1 MTEVT
6 SNTLFDALREWR
18 DVGWIRSI
26 DLAFV
31 EFLQQAG
38 ETRSEVLLAALCAS
52 HEAGRGH
59 TSIDIK
65 ALQSEPE
72 SVLNL
77 PPENRYSPNCDTPGA
92 LFRQFGADVEAAL
105 TQSHCVDVDGK
116 GNQPLVLSGNK
127 LYLRRYW
134 QYEAFIENDLGA
146 RMSDRPVTNDDLLKS
161 TLAKLFDKP
170 DDDKTEEINW
180 QRVACANTVRNR
192 FSVITGG
199 PGTGKTYTVVR
210 LLTALQHQT
219 LFLGLPPLRVSLA
232 APTGKAAARL
242 TESIESELNRLRGDA
257 KLTTLK
263 DALDSIKPEGKTLH
277 RLLGV
282 KPNSRAFKHHA
293 DNPLRTDVVI
303 VDEAS
308 MIDIEMMTALLKAT
322 PKNARLVLIGDK
334 DQLASVEAGAVLGNL
349 CEGAD
354 EGHYHKDTAQW
365 LQHVAG
371 TPVLPAELIDDNGKQ
386 RLQHVVKFR
395 KSYRF
400 HGPIADLANA
410 INQQDSAA
418 TKQELEKAKTAD
430 EDYPVS
436 LYEVS
441 SLDDPAFEAL
451 IKRNLTSGSLTLHV
465 RNNAD
470 TNSNVTKTTNAEDIN
485 KLAQEALQNLS
496 NFQILTALRE
506 GPWGVKAVNQ
516 KVGDI
521 LGVNANTWYEGR
533 PVMVTKNDYG
543 LKLNNGDIGLTFKDP
558 EHGHLRVAFP
568 DQNQSEN
575 NGVRW
580 VLPSRLTHIETVYAM
595 TVHKSQGSEFKH
607 TAMVLPDH
615 DSPVL
620 SKELLY
626 TGITRAKKRLSLVG
640 KALVSLGD
648 KNV

>member
-1 MTEVT
+1 MSDVT
-6 SNTLFDALREWR
+6 SNTLFDALSQWR
-18 DVGWIRSI
+18 DAGWVRSI

-38 ETRSEVLLAALCAS
+38 ESQNAVLLAALCAS
-52 HEAGRGH
+52 HQAGRGH
-59 TSIDIK
+59 THIDMQ

-72 SVLNL
+72 MVLNL
-77 PPENRYSPNCDTPGA
+77 PPENRYSPDCATPGQ
-92 LFRQFGADVEAAL
+92 LFREFGERMLEAL
-105 TQSHCVDVDGK
+105 SHSTCVDTDGA
-116 GNQPLVLSGNK
+116 GNHPLVLNGGK

-134 QYEAFIENDLGA
+134 QYETFIERDLQA
-146 RMSDRPVTNDDLLKS
+146 RMKDRPVTNDDLLKT
-161 TLAKLFDKP
+161 TLAKLFDK
-170 DDDKTEEINW
+170 TEDGEINW

-192 FSVITGG
+192 FSVVTGG

-219 LFLGLPPLRVSLA
+219 LTLGLPPLRVSLA

-242 TESIESELNRLRGDA
+242 TESIDSELEQLKNNPQLA
-257 KLTTLK
+257 TLLP
-263 DALDSIKPEGKTLH
+263 ALDSIEAEGKTLH

-293 DNPLRTDVVI
+293 ENPLRTDVVV

-322 PKNARLVLIGDK
+322 PKHARLVLIGDK

-349 CEGAD
+349 CAGAD
-354 EGHYHKDTAQW
+354 EGHYHSDTAQW
-365 LQHVAG
+365 LQQVAD
-371 TPVLPAELIDDNGKQ
+371 TPALPAELIDDNGEQ

-400 HGPIADLANA
+400 KGPIADLANA
-410 INQQDSAA
+410 INRQDNAA
-418 TKQELEKAKTAD
+418 TQREIEKAKNAEGDHT
-430 EDYPVS
+430 VS
-436 LYEVS
+436 VYEVD
-441 SLDDPAFEAL
+441 SLDAPAFEAL
-451 IKRNLTSGSLTLHV
+451 IRGSLTLHV

-470 TNSNVTKTTNAEDIN
+470 TTADANNIN
-485 KLAQEALQNLS
+485 EIAHKALQNLS

-506 GPWGVKAVNQ
+506 GPWGMKAVNQ

-543 LKLNNGDIGLTFKDP
+543 LKLNNGDIGIAIKDP
-558 EHGHLRVAFP
+558 EHDYLRVAFP
-568 DQNQSEN
+568 DQEH
-575 NGVRW
+575 GVRW

-607 TAMVLPDH
+607 TVMVLPDH

-626 TGITRAKKRLSLVG
+626 TGITRAKERLSLVG
-640 KALVSLGD
+640 QRFEKL
-648 KNV
+648 

>member
-1 MTEVT
+1 MSDVT
-6 SNTLFDALREWR
+6 SNTLFDALSQWR
-18 DVGWIRSI
+18 DAGWVRSI

-38 ETRSEVLLAALCAS
+38 ESQNAVLLAALCVS
-52 HEAGRGH
+52 HQAGRGH
-59 TSIDIK
+59 THIDMQ

-72 SVLNL
+72 MVLNL
-77 PPENRYSPNCDTPGA
+77 PPENRYAPDCAMPGQ
-92 LFRQFGADVEAAL
+92 LFREFGEHMLEAL
-105 TQSHCVDVDGK
+105 SHSTCVDTDGA
-116 GNQPLVLSGNK
+116 GNHPLVLNDGK

-134 QYEAFIENDLGA
+134 QYETFIERDLQA
-146 RMSDRPVTNDDLLKS
+146 RMNDRPVTNDDLLKT
-161 TLAKLFDKP
+161 TLAKLFAQPDSDKAENG
-170 DDDKTEEINW
+170 DINW

-192 FSVITGG
+192 FSVVTGG

-219 LFLGLPPLRVSLA
+219 LTLGLPPLRVSLA

-242 TESIESELNRLRGDA
+242 TESIDSELEQLKNNPQLA
-257 KLTTLK
+257 TLLP
-263 DALDSIKPEGKTLH
+263 ALDSIEAEGKTLH

-293 DNPLRTDVVI
+293 ENPLRTDVVV

-322 PKNARLVLIGDK
+322 PKHARLVLIGDK

-349 CEGAD
+349 CAGAD
-354 EGHYHKDTAQW
+354 QGHYHSDTAQW
-365 LQHVAG
+365 LQNVAD
-371 TPVLPAELIDDNGKQ
+371 TPALPAELIDDNGEE

-400 HGPIADLANA
+400 KGPIADLANA
-410 INQQDSAA
+410 INRQDNAA
-418 TKQELEKAKTAD
+418 TQREIEKAKNAEGD
-430 EDYPVS
+430 HPVS
-436 LYEVS
+436 VYEVD
-441 SLDDPAFEAL
+441 SLDDPAFVSL
-451 IKRNLTSGSLTLHV
+451 VKRSLTFHV
-465 RNNAD
+465 RNND
-470 TNSNVTKTTNAEDIN
+470 NNIN
-485 KLAQEALQNLS
+485 EIAHKALQNLS

-506 GPWGVKAVNQ
+506 GPWGMKTVNQ

-543 LKLNNGDIGLTFKDP
+543 LKLNNGDIGIAIKDP
-558 EHGHLRVAFP
+558 EHDYLRVAFP
-568 DQNQSEN
+568 DQEH
-575 NGVRW
+575 GVRW

-607 TAMVLPDH
+607 TVMVLPDH

-626 TGITRAKKRLSLVG
+626 TGITRAKERLSLV
-640 KALVSLGD
+640 SLPFNNFF
-648 KNV
+648 KKCRKL

>member
-18 DVGWIRSI
+18 DAGWIRSI

-38 ETRSEVLLAALCAS
+38 EMRSEVLLAALCAS

-65 ALQSEPE
+65 ALQNEPE

-92 LFRQFGADVEAAL
+92 LFRQFGADIEAAL
-105 TQSHCVDVDGK
+105 TQSQCVDADGK
-116 GNQPLVLSGNK
+116 GNQPLVLSGGK

-134 QYEAFIENDLGA
+134 QYEAFIESDLQA

-161 TLAKLFDKP
+161 TLAKLFARADDEKP
-170 DDDKTEEINW
+170 DDINW

-242 TESIESELNRLRGDA
+242 TESIESELNRLRGDT
-257 KLTTLK
+257 KLASLK

-354 EGHYHKDTAQW
+354 QGHYRTETAQW
-365 LQHVAG
+365 LQQVAE
-371 TPVLPAELIDDNGKQ
+371 TPAFPDDLIDDNGEQ

-400 HGPIADLANA
+400 TGPIADLANA
-410 INQQDSAA
+410 INQQDNVA
-418 TKQELEKAKTAD
+418 TKQELEKAKNAD

-441 SLDDPAFEAL
+441 SLDAPAFEAVV
-451 IKRNLTSGSLTLHV
+451 KRNLTSGSLTFHV
-465 RNNAD
+465 RNN
-470 TNSNVTKTTNAEDIN
+470 TETTNDANNINDI
-485 KLAQEALQNLS
+485 AQEALQNLS

-575 NGVRW
+575 KGVRW

-607 TAMVLPDH
+607 TVMVLPDH
-615 DSPVL
+615 ESPVL

-626 TGITRAKKRLSLVG
+626 TGITRAKERLSLVW
-640 KALVSLGD
+640 SF
-648 KNV
+648 

>member
-18 DVGWIRSI
+18 DAGWIRSI

-38 ETRSEVLLAALCAS
+38 EARSEVLLAALCAS

-65 ALQSEPE
+65 ALQNEPE

-77 PPENRYSPNCDTPGA
+77 PPENRYSPNCDTPSE
-92 LFRQFGADVEAAL
+92 LFRQFGTDVEAVL
-105 TQSHCVDVDGK
+105 IQSHCVDVDGK
-116 GNQPLVLSGNK
+116 GNQPLVLSGGK

-134 QYEAFIENDLGA
+134 QYEAFIENDLQA

-161 TLAKLFDKP
+161 TLAKLFAQAGGE
-170 DDDKTEEINW
+170 KTNDINW

-257 KLTTLK
+257 KLATLK

-282 KPNSRAFKHHA
+282 KPNSRAFKHRA

-308 MIDIEMMTALLKAT
+308 MIDIEMMAALLKAT

-354 EGHYHKDTAQW
+354 EGHYNTDTAQW
-365 LQHVAG
+365 LQQVAD
-371 TPVLPAELIDDNGKQ
+371 TPTFPGDLIDERGKQ

-400 HGPIADLANA
+400 KGPIADLANA
-410 INQQDSAA
+410 INQQDNAA
-418 TKQELEKAKTAD
+418 TKQELEKAKHAD

-436 LYEVS
+436 LHEVS

-451 IKRNLTSGSLTLHV
+451 IRGSLTLHV
-465 RNNAD
+465 RHNTDTTADANNI
-470 TNSNVTKTTNAEDIN
+470 NDI
-485 KLAQEALQNLS
+485 AVEALQNLS

-568 DQNQSEN
+568 DQTNKSEN
-575 NGVRW
+575 KGVRW

-607 TAMVLPDH
+607 TVMVLPDH

-626 TGITRAKKRLSLVG
+626 TGITRAKERLSLVG
-640 KALVSLGD
+640 GD
-648 KNV
+648 LLY

>member
-18 DVGWIRSI
+18 DAGWIRSI

-38 ETRSEVLLAALCAS
+38 ETRSDVLLAAVCAS

-59 TSIDIK
+59 TSIDID
-65 ALQSEPE
+65 ALQNEPE

-77 PPENRYSPNCDTPGA
+77 PPENRYSPNCLAPSE
-92 LFRQFGADVEAAL
+92 LFRQFGTDVEAAL
-105 TQSHCVDVDGK
+105 TQSHCVDVDGQ
-116 GNQPLVLSGNK
+116 GNQPLVLNDGK

-134 QYEAFIENDLGA
+134 QYEAFIESDLQA
-146 RMSDRPVTNDDLLKS
+146 RMGDRPVINDDLLKS
-161 TLAKLFDKP
+161 TLAKLFAQAENEKT
-170 DDDKTEEINW
+170 DDINW

-242 TESIESELNRLRGDA
+242 TESIEGELNRLRGDA
-257 KLTTLK
+257 KLSTLK

-354 EGHYHKDTAQW
+354 EGHYHTETAQW
-365 LQHVAG
+365 LQQVAD
-371 TPVLPAELIDDNGKQ
+371 TPGFPRELIDESGEQ

-400 HGPIADLANA
+400 KGPIADLANA
-410 INQQDSAA
+410 INRQDNTA
-418 TKQELEKAKTAD
+418 TKQELEKAKTAG

-436 LYEVS
+436 LHEIS

-451 IKRNLTSGSLTLHV
+451 IRGSLTLHV

-470 TNSNVTKTTNAEDIN
+470 TTTDSNNINDI
-485 KLAQEALQNLS
+485 AQEALQNLN

-607 TAMVLPDH
+607 TVMVLPDH

-626 TGITRAKKRLSLVG
+626 TGITRAKERLSLVG
-640 KALVSLGD
+640 KVLVSLGD

>member
-18 DVGWIRSI
+18 DAGWIRSI

-38 ETRSEVLLAALCAS
+38 EMRSEVLLAALCAS

-59 TSIDIK
+59 TSIGIK
-65 ALQSEPE
+65 ALQNEPE

-77 PPENRYSPNCDTPGA
+77 PPENRYSPNCDTPSE
-92 LFRQFGADVEAAL
+92 LFRQFGTDLEAAL
-105 TQSHCVDVDGK
+105 TQSHCVDADGK
-116 GNQPLVLSGNK
+116 GNQPLVLSGGK

-134 QYEAFIENDLGA
+134 QYEAFIESDLQA

-161 TLAKLFDKP
+161 TLTKLFARA
-170 DDDKTEEINW
+170 DDEKTDDINW

-257 KLTTLK
+257 KLATLK

-349 CEGAD
+349 CAGAD
-354 EGHYHKDTAQW
+354 EGHYHSDTALW
-365 LQHVAG
+365 LQQVAD
-371 TPVLPAELIDDNGKQ
+371 TPPFPGDLIDESGEQ

-410 INQQDSAA
+410 INQQDNAA
-418 TKQELEKAKTAD
+418 TKRELEKAKTAD

-436 LYEVS
+436 LYEIS

-451 IKRNLTSGSLTLHV
+451 IRGSLTLHV

-470 TNSNVTKTTNAEDIN
+470 TTTDANNIN

-607 TAMVLPDH
+607 TVMVLPDH

-626 TGITRAKKRLSLVG
+626 TGITRAKERLSLVG
-640 KALVSLGD
+640 RFALGLNNKAC
-648 KNV
+648 

>member
-6 SNTLFDALREWR
+6 SNTLFDALRDWR
-18 DVGWIRSI
+18 GAGWIRSI

-59 TSIDIK
+59 TSIDIN
-65 ALQSEPE
+65 ALQNEPE
-72 SVLNL
+72 TVLNL
-77 PPENRYSPNCDTPGA
+77 PPENRYSPNCLAPSE
-92 LFRQFGADVEAAL
+92 LFRQFGTGLEAAL
-105 TQSHCVDVDGK
+105 TQSQCVDSDGK
-116 GNQPLVLSGNK
+116 GNQPLVLSGSK

-134 QYEAFIENDLGA
+134 QYEAFIESDLQA

-161 TLAKLFDKP
+161 TLAKLFARA
-170 DDDKTEEINW
+170 DDEKTDDINW

-257 KLTTLK
+257 KLATLK

-354 EGHYHKDTAQW
+354 QGHYHTETAQW
-365 LQHVAG
+365 LQQVAD
-371 TPVLPAELIDDNGKQ
+371 TPEFPGDLIDESGEQ

-400 HGPIADLANA
+400 KGPIADLANA
-410 INQQDSAA
+410 INRQDNAA
-418 TKQELEKAKTAD
+418 TKQELEKAKSAD
-430 EDYPVS
+430 ENYPVS
-436 LYEVS
+436 LHEIG
-441 SLDDPAFEAL
+441 SLDDPAFETL
-451 IKRNLTSGSLTLHV
+451 VKRNLTTGSLTFHV
-465 RNNAD
+465 RTNTETTTDANNI
-470 TNSNVTKTTNAEDIN
+470 NDI
-485 KLAQEALQNLS
+485 AVEALQNLS

-521 LGVNANTWYEGR
+521 LGVNANSWYEGR

-568 DQNQSEN
+568 DQVNKSEN
-575 NGVRW
+575 KGVRW

-607 TAMVLPDH
+607 TVMVLPDH

-626 TGITRAKKRLSLVG
+626 TGITRAKERLSLVG
-640 KALVSLGD
+640 KKLLSLGD

>member
-1 MTEVT
+1 M
-6 SNTLFDALREWR
+6 SNLTTQSVFDALSQWR
-18 DVGWIRSI
+18 DAGWIRSI

-31 EFLQQAG
+31 DFLQQAG
-38 ETRSEVLLAALCAS
+38 ERSDAVLLAACCVS
-52 HEAGRGH
+52 HQAGRGH
-59 TSIDIK
+59 TQVDLT
-65 ALQSEPE
+65 ALMDAPE
-72 SVLNL
+72 TLLNL
-77 PPENRYSPNCDTPGA
+77 PPENRHAADCA
-92 LFRQFGADVEAAL
+92 LPSELFKLYGLDLTDAL
-105 TQSHCVDVDGK
+105 ATSQSVDVNGH
-116 GNQPLVLSGNK
+116 GTEPLVLNENT

-134 QYEAFIENDLGA
+134 QYETFIEQSVQA
-146 RMSDRPVTNDDLLKS
+146 RMQDRPVINDELLKS
-161 TLAKLFDKP
+161 TLAKLFEP
-170 DDDKTEEINW
+170 TENGDINW

-210 LLTALQHQT
+210 LLTALQHQALT
-219 LFLGLPPLRVSLA
+219 LGLPPLRVSLA

-242 TESIESELNRLRGDA
+242 TESIENELEQLVKNDNLSS
-257 KLTTLK
+257 LK
-263 DALDSIKPEGKTLH
+263 DALFSIQPEGKTLH

-282 KPNSRAFKHHA
+282 KPNSRAFKHNA
-293 DNPLRTDVVI
+293 ENPLRTDVVI

-308 MIDIEMMTALLKAT
+308 MIDIEMMTALLKAA
-322 PKNARLVLIGDK
+322 PKHARLVLIGDK

-349 CEGAD
+349 CAGAD
-354 EGHYHKDTAQW
+354 EGHYHSDTAKW
-365 LQHVAG
+365 LQDIAD
-371 TPVLPAELIDDNGKQ
+371 TPTFPSELVDDNGAQ

-400 HGPIADLANA
+400 KGPIADLANA
-410 INQQDSAA
+410 INRQDDAA
-418 TKQELEKAKTAD
+418 TQQEIEKAKAAD

-436 LYEVS
+436 RYEVS

-451 IKRNLTSGSLTLHV
+451 IRGSLTLHV

-470 TNSNVTKTTNAEDIN
+470 TTADANNIN
-485 KLAQEALQNLS
+485 EIAYEALQNLS

-506 GPWGVKAVNQ
+506 GPWGMKAVNQ

-543 LKLNNGDIGLTFKDP
+543 LKLNNGDIGIALKDP

-568 DQNQSEN
+568 DQEH
-575 NGVRW
+575 GVRW
-580 VLPSRLTHIETVYAM
+580 ILPSRLTHIETVYAM

-607 TAMVLPDH
+607 TVMVLPDH
-615 DSPVL
+615 DSPVM

-626 TGITRAKKRLSLVG
+626 TGITRAKERLSLVG
-640 KALVSLGD
+640 RSFANL
-648 KNV
+648 

>member
-18 DVGWIRSI
+18 DAGWIRSI

-59 TSIDIK
+59 TCIDIK
-65 ALQSEPE
+65 ALQNEPE

-77 PPENRYSPNCDTPGA
+77 PPENRYSPNCVNPSE
-92 LFRQFGADVEAAL
+92 LFRQFGTDVEAAL
-105 TQSHCVDVDGK
+105 IQSHCVDVDGK
-116 GNQPLVLSGNK
+116 GNQPLVLSDGK

-134 QYEAFIENDLGA
+134 QYEAFIENDLQA

-170 DDDKTEEINW
+170 DGDKAEEINW

-257 KLTTLK
+257 KLATLK
-263 DALDSIKPEGKTLH
+263 DALDAIKPEGKTLH

-354 EGHYHKDTAQW
+354 QGHYHTETAQW
-365 LQHVAG
+365 LQHVAD
-371 TPVLPAELIDDNGKQ
+371 TPVLPAELIDNNGEQ

-410 INQQDSAA
+410 INRQDNAA
-418 TKQELEKAKTAD
+418 TKQELEKAKVAD

-451 IKRNLTSGSLTLHV
+451 VKRNLTTSGSLTLHV

-470 TNSNVTKTTNAEDIN
+470 TNSNVTKTANAEDIN

-516 KVGDI
+516 KVGEI

-568 DQNQSEN
+568 DQTNKSEN
-575 NGVRW
+575 KGVRW

-607 TAMVLPDH
+607 TVMVLPDH

-626 TGITRAKKRLSLVG
+626 TGITRAKERLSLVG
-640 KALVSLGD
+640 SGLKVI
-648 KNV
+648 

>member
-6 SNTLFDALREWR
+6 SNTLFEALRDWR
-18 DVGWIRSI
+18 DAGWIRSI

-59 TSIDIK
+59 TSIDIN
-65 ALQSEPE
+65 ALQNEPE
-72 SVLNL
+72 TVLNL
-77 PPENRYSPNCDTPGA
+77 PPENRYSPNCFNPSE
-92 LFRQFGADVEAAL
+92 LLRQFGADVEAAL
-105 TQSHCVDVDGK
+105 SQSHCVDADGK
-116 GNQPLVLSGNK
+116 GNQPLVFSGSK

-134 QYEAFIENDLGA
+134 QYEAFIESDLQA

-161 TLAKLFDKP
+161 TLAKLFAQAGDEKT
-170 DDDKTEEINW
+170 DDINW

-257 KLTTLK
+257 KLATLK

-354 EGHYHKDTAQW
+354 QGRYHTETARW
-365 LQHVAG
+365 LQQVAD
-371 TPVLPAELIDDNGKQ
+371 TPEFPGDLLDDNGEQ

-400 HGPIADLANA
+400 KGPIADLANA
-410 INQQDSAA
+410 INRQDNAA
-418 TKQELEKAKTAD
+418 TKKELEKSKNAD

-451 IKRNLTSGSLTLHV
+451 IRGSLTLHV
-465 RNNAD
+465 RNDAD
-470 TNSNVTKTTNAEDIN
+470 KTTDANNINDI
-485 KLAQEALQNLS
+485 AQEALQNLS

-568 DQNQSEN
+568 DQVNKSEN
-575 NGVRW
+575 KGVRW

-607 TAMVLPDH
+607 TVMVLPDH

-626 TGITRAKKRLSLVG
+626 TGITRAKERLSLVG
-640 KALVSLGD
+640 RFALGLNNKAC
-648 KNV
+648 

>member
-18 DVGWIRSI
+18 DAGWIRSI

-38 ETRSEVLLAALCAS
+38 ETHSEVLLAAVCAS

-59 TSIDIK
+59 TSIDIN
-65 ALQSEPE
+65 ALQNEPE
-72 SVLNL
+72 SALNL
-77 PPENRYSPNCDTPGA
+77 PPENRYSPNCDTPSA
-92 LFRQFGADVEAAL
+92 LFRQFGTNVEAVL
-105 TQSHCVDVDGK
+105 TQSHCVDADGK
-116 GNQPLVLSGNK
+116 GNQPLVLSGSK

-134 QYEAFIENDLGA
+134 QYEAFIENDLQA
-146 RMSDRPVTNDDLLKS
+146 RMSDRPITNDDLLKS

-257 KLTTLK
+257 KLATLK
-263 DALDSIKPEGKTLH
+263 DALDAIKPEGKTLH

-349 CEGAD
+349 CEGTD
-354 EGHYHKDTAQW
+354 QGHYRTETAQW
-365 LQHVAG
+365 LQQVAD
-371 TPVLPAELIDDNGKQ
+371 TPAFPDDLIDDNGEQ

-400 HGPIADLANA
+400 KGPIADLANA
-410 INQQDSAA
+410 INQQDNVA
-418 TKQELEKAKTAD
+418 TKQELEKAKNAD

-441 SLDDPAFEAL
+441 SLDAPAFEAL
-451 IKRNLTSGSLTLHV
+451 VKRNLTSGSLTLHV

-470 TNSNVTKTTNAEDIN
+470 TTTDANNINDI
-485 KLAQEALQNLS
+485 AQEALQNLS

-568 DQNQSEN
+568 DQTNKSEN
-575 NGVRW
+575 KGVRW

-607 TAMVLPDH
+607 TVMVLPDH

-626 TGITRAKKRLSLVG
+626 TGITRAKERLSLVG
-640 KALVSLGD
+640 RFALGLNNKAC
-648 KNV
+648 

>member
-1 MTEVT
+1 MTKVAAK
-6 SNTLFDALREWR
+6 TLFDALFDWR
-18 DVGWIRSI
+18 DAGWIRSI
-26 DLAFV
+26 DLAFT
-31 EFLQQAG
+31 EFLQHAG
-38 ETRSEVLLAALCAS
+38 EVSDGVLLAAVCAS
-52 HEAGRGH
+52 HQAGRGH
-59 TSIDIK
+59 THIDIA
-65 ALQSEPE
+65 ALQASPE
-72 SVLNL
+72 TALNL
-77 PPENRYSPNCDTPGA
+77 PAENRDAPQCLTPGQ
-92 LFRQFGADVEAAL
+92 LFKQFGEDLEAAL
-105 TQSHCVDVDGK
+105 AQSHCVDTLCN
-116 GNQPLVLSGNK
+116 GNQPLVLSDGK

-134 QYEAFIENDLGA
+134 QYETFIEQDLLA
-146 RMSDRPVTNDDLLKS
+146 RMNDQPVTNDELLKT
-161 TLAKLFDKP
+161 TLAKLF
-170 DDDKTEEINW
+170 TETADINW

-192 FSVITGG
+192 FSVVTGG

-219 LFLGLPPLRVSLA
+219 LTLGLPPLRVSLA

-242 TESIESELNRLRGDA
+242 TESIESELNTLRGDA
-257 KLTTLK
+257 KLAPLK

-282 KPNSRAFKHHA
+282 KPNSRAFKHNT

-322 PKNARLVLIGDK
+322 PQLARLVLIGDK

-349 CEGAD
+349 CSGAD
-354 EGHYHKDTAQW
+354 QGHYHTETARW
-365 LQHVAG
+365 LQQVAD
-371 TPVLPAELIDDNGKQ
+371 TPEFPQELINDQGPK

-400 HGPIADLANA
+400 FGPIADLANA
-410 INQQDSAA
+410 INRQDDAAVQQH
-418 TKQELEKAKTAD
+418 LEQARNAD
-430 EDYPVS
+430 NEHSVQ

-441 SLDDPAFEAL
+441 SLDAPEFKQLVRASSSRPRRESFEHFDEYAKAVL
-451 IKRNLTSGSLTLHV
+451 DANT
-465 RNNAD
+465 D
-470 TNSNVTKTTNAEDIN
+470 
-485 KLAQEALQNLS
+485 
-496 NFQILTALRE
+496 FQILTALRE

-521 LGVNANTWYEGR
+521 LSVNANSWYEGR

-543 LKLNNGDIGLTFKDP
+543 LKLNNGDIGIALKDP
-558 EHGHLRVAFP
+558 EQGHLRVAFP
-568 DQNQSEN
+568 DQEQ
-575 NGVRW
+575 GVRW

-607 TAMVLPDH
+607 TVMVLPDH

-620 SKELLY
+620 TKELLY
-626 TGITRAKKRLSLVG
+626 TGITRAKERLSLVG
-640 KALVSLGD
+640 KTVLSSGD

>member
-1 MTEVT
+1 MSNVT
-6 SNTLFDALREWR
+6 THTLFEALSQWR
-18 DVGWIRSI
+18 DAGWIRSI

-38 ETRSEVLLAALCAS
+38 ELSDAVLLAACCVS
-52 HEAGRGH
+52 HQAGRGH
-59 TSIDIK
+59 TQVNLK
-65 ALQSEPE
+65 ALMDAPE
-72 SVLNL
+72 TLLNL
-77 PPENRYSPNCDTPGA
+77 PPENRHAADCA
-92 LFRQFGADVEAAL
+92 LPSELFKQYGLDLTDALAAS
-105 TQSHCVDVDGK
+105 QCVDVNGH
-116 GNQPLVLSGNK
+116 GTEPLVLSEHT

-134 QYEAFIENDLGA
+134 QYETFIEQSVQA
-146 RMSDRPVTNDDLLKS
+146 RMQDRPVINDELLKS
-161 TLAKLFDKP
+161 TLAKLFAS
-170 DDDKTEEINW
+170 TENGDINW

-210 LLTALQHQT
+210 LLTALQHQALT
-219 LFLGLPPLRVSLA
+219 LGLPPLRVSLA

-242 TESIESELNRLRGDA
+242 TESIENELEQLMQND
-257 KLTTLK
+257 KLSSLK
-263 DALDSIKPEGKTLH
+263 DALLSIQPEGKTLH

-282 KPNSRAFKHHA
+282 KPNSRAFKHNA
-293 DNPLRTDVVI
+293 ENPLRTDVVI

-322 PKNARLVLIGDK
+322 PKHARLVLIGDK

-349 CEGAD
+349 CAGAD
-354 EGHYHKDTAQW
+354 EGHYHSDTAKW
-365 LQHVAG
+365 LQDIAD
-371 TPVLPAELIDDNGKQ
+371 TPAFPSELIDDNGEE

-400 HGPIADLANA
+400 KGPIADLANA
-410 INQQDSAA
+410 INRQDDAA
-418 TKQELEKAKTAD
+418 TQQEIEKAKAAE
-430 EDYPVS
+430 EDYPVN

-451 IKRNLTSGSLTLHV
+451 IRGSLTLHV

-470 TNSNVTKTTNAEDIN
+470 ITTDANNIN
-485 KLAQEALQNLS
+485 EIAHEALQNLS

-506 GPWGVKAVNQ
+506 GPWGMKAVNQ

-521 LGVNANTWYEGR
+521 LGVNANSWYEGR

-543 LKLNNGDIGLTFKDP
+543 LKLNNGDIGIALKDP
-558 EHGHLRVAFP
+558 EYGHLRVAFP
-568 DQNQSEN
+568 DQEQ
-575 NGVRW
+575 GVRW
-580 VLPSRLTHIETVYAM
+580 ILPSRLTHIETVYAM

-607 TAMVLPDH
+607 TVMVLPDH
-615 DSPVL
+615 DSPVM

-626 TGITRAKKRLSLVG
+626 TGITRAKERLSLVG
-640 KALVSLGD
+640 KV
-648 KNV
+648 N

>member
-18 DVGWIRSI
+18 NAGWIRSI

-65 ALQSEPE
+65 ALQNEPE

-77 PPENRYSPNCDTPGA
+77 PPENRYSPNCDTPSE
-92 LFRQFGADVEAAL
+92 LFRQFGTDVETAL
-105 TQSHCVDVDGK
+105 TQSHCVDADGK
-116 GNQPLVLSGNK
+116 GNQPLVFSGSK

-134 QYEAFIENDLGA
+134 QYEAFIESDLQA
-146 RMSDRPVTNDDLLKS
+146 RMRDRPVTNGDLLKS

-170 DDDKTEEINW
+170 DDEKTEEINW

-242 TESIESELNRLRGDA
+242 TESIESELNTLRGDA
-257 KLTTLK
+257 KLATLK

-282 KPNSRAFKHHA
+282 KPNSRAFKHNA

-354 EGHYHKDTAQW
+354 EGHYQTETAQW
-365 LQHVAG
+365 LQQVAD
-371 TPVLPAELIDDNGKQ
+371 TPAFPGDLIEESGEQ

-400 HGPIADLANA
+400 KGPIADLANA
-410 INQQDSAA
+410 INQQDNVA
-418 TKQELEKAKTAD
+418 TKQELEKAKNAD

-436 LYEVS
+436 LHEVA

-451 IKRNLTSGSLTLHV
+451 IRGSLTLHV

-470 TNSNVTKTTNAEDIN
+470 ATTDANNINDI
-485 KLAQEALQNLS
+485 AQEALQNLS

-568 DQNQSEN
+568 DQTSQSEN

-607 TAMVLPDH
+607 TVMVLPDH

-626 TGITRAKKRLSLVG
+626 TGITRAKERLSLVG
-640 KALVSLGD
+640 GIRG
-648 KNV
+648 

>member
-1 MTEVT
+1 MSNVT
-6 SNTLFDALREWR
+6 THTLFEALSQWR
-18 DVGWIRSI
+18 DAGWVRSI

-38 ETRSEVLLAALCAS
+38 ERSDAVLLAACCVS
-52 HEAGRGH
+52 HQAGRGH
-59 TSIDIK
+59 TQVDLK
-65 ALQSEPE
+65 ALMDAPE
-72 SVLNL
+72 TLLNL
-77 PPENRYSPNCDTPGA
+77 PPENRHAADCA
-92 LFRQFGADVEAAL
+92 LPSELFKQYGLDLNDALAAS
-105 TQSHCVDVDGK
+105 QCVDLNGH
-116 GNQPLVLSGNK
+116 GTEPLVLSEHT

-134 QYEAFIENDLGA
+134 QYETFIEQSVQA
-146 RMSDRPVTNDDLLKS
+146 RMQDRPVINDELLKS
-161 TLAKLFDKP
+161 TLAKLFAP
-170 DDDKTEEINW
+170 TENGDINW

-210 LLTALQHQT
+210 LLTALQHQALT
-219 LFLGLPPLRVSLA
+219 LGLPPLRVSLA

-242 TESIESELNRLRGDA
+242 TESIENELEQLVQND
-257 KLTTLK
+257 KLSSLK
-263 DALDSIKPEGKTLH
+263 DALLSIQPEGKTLH

-282 KPNSRAFKHHA
+282 KPNSRAFKHNA
-293 DNPLRTDVVI
+293 ENPLRTDVVI

-322 PKNARLVLIGDK
+322 PKHARLVLIGDK

-349 CEGAD
+349 CAGAD
-354 EGHYHKDTAQW
+354 EGHYHSETAKW
-365 LQHVAG
+365 LQNIAD
-371 TPVLPAELIDDNGKQ
+371 TPTFPSELIDDKGEQ

-400 HGPIADLANA
+400 KGPIADLANA
-410 INQQDSAA
+410 INRQDDAA
-418 TKQELEKAKTAD
+418 TQQEIEKAKAAE
-430 EDYPVS
+430 EDYPVN

-451 IKRNLTSGSLTLHV
+451 IRGSLTLHV

-470 TNSNVTKTTNAEDIN
+470 TTTDANNIN
-485 KLAQEALQNLS
+485 EIAHEALQNLS

-506 GPWGVKAVNQ
+506 GPWGMKAVNQ

-543 LKLNNGDIGLTFKDP
+543 LKLNNGDIGIALKDP

-568 DQNQSEN
+568 DQEH
-575 NGVRW
+575 GVRW
-580 VLPSRLTHIETVYAM
+580 ILPSRLTHIETVYAM

-607 TAMVLPDH
+607 TVMILPEH
-615 DSPVL
+615 DSPVM

-626 TGITRAKKRLSLVG
+626 TGITRAKERLSLVG
-640 KALVSLGD
+640 NKLFSQGGKRV
-648 KNV
+648 

>member
-6 SNTLFDALREWR
+6 LNTLFDALREWR
-18 DVGWIRSI
+18 DASWIRSI

-65 ALQSEPE
+65 ALQNEPE
-72 SVLNL
+72 TVLNL
-77 PPENRYSPNCDTPGA
+77 PPENRYSPNCDTPSE
-92 LFRQFGADVEAAL
+92 LFRQFGTNVETAL
-105 TQSHCVDVDGK
+105 TQSHCVDADGK
-116 GNQPLVLSGNK
+116 GNQPLVLSGGK

-134 QYEAFIENDLGA
+134 QYEAFIENDLQA

-161 TLAKLFDKP
+161 TLAKLFAQAGGE
-170 DDDKTEEINW
+170 KTDEINW

-242 TESIESELNRLRGDA
+242 TESIESELNRLRGDT
-257 KLTTLK
+257 KLATLK

-365 LQHVAG
+365 LQQVAD
-371 TPVLPAELIDDNGKQ
+371 TPEFPGDLIDESGEQ

-400 HGPIADLANA
+400 KGPIADLANA
-410 INQQDSAA
+410 INQQDNAA
-418 TKQELEKAKTAD
+418 TKQELEKAKHAD

-451 IKRNLTSGSLTLHV
+451 VKRNLTSGSLTLHV
-465 RNNAD
+465 RNNTDA
-470 TNSNVTKTTNAEDIN
+470 TTDANNINDI
-485 KLAQEALQNLS
+485 AQEALQNLS

-568 DQNQSEN
+568 DQASQSEN

-607 TAMVLPDH
+607 TIMVMPDH

-626 TGITRAKKRLSLVG
+626 TGITRAKERLSLVG
-640 KALVSLGD
+640 RKLLSLGD

>member
-1 MTEVT
+1 MTET
-6 SNTLFDALREWR
+6 TLNTLFDELREWR
-18 DVGWIRSI
+18 DAGWIRSI

-38 ETRSEVLLAALCAS
+38 EVRNEVLLAAACAS

-59 TSIDIK
+59 TSVNMN
-65 ALQSEPE
+65 ALQTEPE

-77 PPENRYSPNCDTPGA
+77 PPENRYSPNCTAPGG
-92 LFRQFGADVEAAL
+92 LFRQFGVNLETAL
-105 TQSHCVDVDGK
+105 TQSHCVDVEGN
-116 GNQPLVLSGNK
+116 GNQPLVLTGGK
-127 LYLRRYW
+127 LYLRRYF
-134 QYEAFIENDLGA
+134 QYEAFIERDLQL

-161 TLAKLFDKP
+161 TLAKLFGQAGNGNNGD
-170 DDDKTEEINW
+170 INW

-242 TESIESELNRLRGDA
+242 TESIESELNTLRGDA
-257 KLTTLK
+257 KLATLK

-282 KPNSRAFKHHA
+282 KPNSRSFKHHA

-322 PKNARLVLIGDK
+322 PKQARLVLIGDK

-349 CEGAD
+349 CSGAD
-354 EGHYHKDTAQW
+354 QGHYHTETAQW
-365 LQHVAG
+365 LQQVADIPDFP
-371 TPVLPAELIDDNGKQ
+371 TELIDDNGER

-400 HGPIADLANA
+400 FGPIADLASA
-410 INQQDSAA
+410 INRQDDGAVQ
-418 TKQELEKAKTAD
+418 QELEQARNAD
-430 EDYPVS
+430 DEHSVQ
-436 LYEVS
+436 LYEVN
-441 SLDDPAFEAL
+441 SLDAPEFTEL
-451 IKRNLTSGSLTLHV
+451 VRGSRSSPRLESFNHFDDYAKAVLDANT
-465 RNNAD
+465 D
-470 TNSNVTKTTNAEDIN
+470 
-485 KLAQEALQNLS
+485 
-496 NFQILTALRE
+496 FQILTALRE

-521 LGVNANTWYEGR
+521 LGVNANSWYEGR

-543 LKLNNGDIGLTFKDP
+543 LKLNNGDIGIALKDP

-568 DQNQSEN
+568 DQEH
-575 NGVRW
+575 GVRW

-607 TAMVLPDH
+607 TVMVLPDH

-626 TGITRAKKRLSLVG
+626 TGITRAKERLSLVG
-640 KALVSLGD
+640 RFALGLNSKAC
-648 KNV
+648 

>member
-1 MTEVT
+1 MSNVT
-6 SNTLFDALREWR
+6 THTLFEALSQWR
-18 DVGWIRSI
+18 DAGWIRSI

-38 ETRSEVLLAALCAS
+38 ERSDAVLLAACCVS
-52 HEAGRGH
+52 HQAGRGH
-59 TSIDIK
+59 TQVDLK
-65 ALQSEPE
+65 ALMDAPE
-72 SVLNL
+72 TLLNL
-77 PPENRYSPNCDTPGA
+77 PPENRHAADCA
-92 LFRQFGADVEAAL
+92 LPSELFKQYGLDLNDALAAS
-105 TQSHCVDVDGK
+105 QCVDLNGH
-116 GNQPLVLSGNK
+116 GTEPLVLSEHT

-134 QYEAFIENDLGA
+134 QYETFIEQSVQA
-146 RMSDRPVTNDDLLKS
+146 RMQDRPVINDELLKS
-161 TLAKLFDKP
+161 TLAKLFAP
-170 DDDKTEEINW
+170 TENGDINW

-210 LLTALQHQT
+210 LLTALQHQALT
-219 LFLGLPPLRVSLA
+219 LGLPPLRVSLA

-242 TESIESELNRLRGDA
+242 TESIENELEQLVQND
-257 KLTTLK
+257 KLSSLK
-263 DALDSIKPEGKTLH
+263 DALLSIQPEGKTLH

-282 KPNSRAFKHHA
+282 KPNSRAFKHNA
-293 DNPLRTDVVI
+293 ENPLRTDVVI

-322 PKNARLVLIGDK
+322 PKHARLVLIGDK

-349 CEGAD
+349 CAGAD
-354 EGHYHKDTAQW
+354 EGHYHSETAKW
-365 LQHVAG
+365 LQNIAD
-371 TPVLPAELIDDNGKQ
+371 TPTFPSELIDDKGEQ

-400 HGPIADLANA
+400 KGPIADLANA
-410 INQQDSAA
+410 INRQDDAA
-418 TKQELEKAKTAD
+418 TQQEIEKAKAAE
-430 EDYPVS
+430 EDYPVN

-451 IKRNLTSGSLTLHV
+451 IRGSLTLHV

-470 TNSNVTKTTNAEDIN
+470 TTTDANNIN
-485 KLAQEALQNLS
+485 EIAHEALQNLS

-506 GPWGVKAVNQ
+506 GPWGMKAVNQ

-543 LKLNNGDIGLTFKDP
+543 LKLNNGDIGIALKDP

-568 DQNQSEN
+568 DQEH
-575 NGVRW
+575 GVRW
-580 VLPSRLTHIETVYAM
+580 ILPSRLTHIETVYAM

-607 TAMVLPDH
+607 TVMILPEH
-615 DSPVL
+615 DSPVM

-626 TGITRAKKRLSLVG
+626 TGITRAKERLSLVG
-640 KALVSLGD
+640 NKLFSQGGKRV
-648 KNV
+648 

>member
-1 MTEVT
+1 MSNVT
-6 SNTLFDALREWR
+6 THTLFEALSQWR
-18 DVGWIRSI
+18 DAGWIRSI

-38 ETRSEVLLAALCAS
+38 ERSDAVLLAACCVS
-52 HEAGRGH
+52 HQAGRGH
-59 TSIDIK
+59 TQVDLK
-65 ALQSEPE
+65 ALMDAPE
-72 SVLNL
+72 TLLNL
-77 PPENRYSPNCDTPGA
+77 PPENRHAADCA
-92 LFRQFGADVEAAL
+92 LPSELFKQYGLDLTDALAAS
-105 TQSHCVDVDGK
+105 QCVDVNGH
-116 GNQPLVLSGNK
+116 GTEPLVLSEHT

-134 QYEAFIENDLGA
+134 QYETFIEQSVQA
-146 RMSDRPVTNDDLLKS
+146 RMQDRPVINDELLKS
-161 TLAKLFDKP
+161 TLAKLFAS
-170 DDDKTEEINW
+170 TENGDINW

-210 LLTALQHQT
+210 LLTALQHQALT
-219 LFLGLPPLRVSLA
+219 LGLPPLRVSLA

-242 TESIESELNRLRGDA
+242 TESIENELEQLMQND
-257 KLTTLK
+257 KLSSLK
-263 DALDSIKPEGKTLH
+263 DALLSIQPEGKTLH

-282 KPNSRAFKHHA
+282 KPNSRAFKHNA
-293 DNPLRTDVVI
+293 ENPLRTDVVI

-322 PKNARLVLIGDK
+322 PKHARLVLIGDK

-349 CEGAD
+349 CAGAD
-354 EGHYHKDTAQW
+354 EGHYHSDTAKW
-365 LQHVAG
+365 LQDIAD
-371 TPVLPAELIDDNGKQ
+371 TPAFPSELIDDNGEE

-400 HGPIADLANA
+400 KGPIADLANA
-410 INQQDSAA
+410 INRQDDAA
-418 TKQELEKAKTAD
+418 TQQEIEKAKAAE
-430 EDYPVS
+430 EDYPVN

-451 IKRNLTSGSLTLHV
+451 IRGSLTLHV

-470 TNSNVTKTTNAEDIN
+470 ITTDANNIN
-485 KLAQEALQNLS
+485 EIAHEALQNLS

-506 GPWGVKAVNQ
+506 GPWGMKAVNQ

-521 LGVNANTWYEGR
+521 LGVNANSWYEGR

-543 LKLNNGDIGLTFKDP
+543 LKLNNGDIGIALKDP
-558 EHGHLRVAFP
+558 EYGHLRVAFP
-568 DQNQSEN
+568 DQEQ
-575 NGVRW
+575 GVRW
-580 VLPSRLTHIETVYAM
+580 ILPSRLTHIETVYAM

-607 TAMVLPDH
+607 TVMVLPDH
-615 DSPVL
+615 DSPVM

-626 TGITRAKKRLSLVG
+626 TGITRAKERLSLVG
-640 KALVSLGD
+640 KV
-648 KNV
+648 N

>member
-18 DVGWIRSI
+18 DAGWIRSI

-38 ETRSEVLLAALCAS
+38 EMRSEVLLAALCAS

-65 ALQSEPE
+65 ALQNEPE

-92 LFRQFGADVEAAL
+92 LFRQFGADIEAAL
-105 TQSHCVDVDGK
+105 TQSQCVDADGK
-116 GNQPLVLSGNK
+116 GNQPLVLSGGK

-134 QYEAFIENDLGA
+134 QYEAFIESDLQA

-161 TLAKLFDKP
+161 TLAKLFARADDEKP
-170 DDDKTEEINW
+170 DDINW

-257 KLTTLK
+257 KLATLK

-354 EGHYHKDTAQW
+354 QGHYRTETAQW
-365 LQHVAG
+365 LQQVAE
-371 TPVLPAELIDDNGKQ
+371 TPAFPDDLIDDNGEQ

-400 HGPIADLANA
+400 KGPIADLANA
-410 INQQDSAA
+410 INQQDNVA
-418 TKQELEKAKTAD
+418 TKQELEKAKNAD

-441 SLDDPAFEAL
+441 SLDAPAFEAL
-451 IKRNLTSGSLTLHV
+451 VKRNLTSGSLTFHV
-465 RNNAD
+465 RNN
-470 TNSNVTKTTNAEDIN
+470 TETTNDANNINDI
-485 KLAQEALQNLS
+485 AQEALQNLS

-558 EHGHLRVAFP
+558 EHGYLRVAFP

-575 NGVRW
+575 KGVRW

-607 TAMVLPDH
+607 TVMVLPDH

-626 TGITRAKKRLSLVG
+626 TGITRAKERLSLVG
-640 KALVSLGD
+640 GKLFSQGGKRV
-648 KNV
+648 

>member
-18 DVGWIRSI
+18 DAGWIRSI

-59 TSIDIK
+59 TSTDVK
-65 ALQSEPE
+65 ALQNEPE
-72 SVLNL
+72 RVLNL
-77 PPENRYSPNCDTPGA
+77 PPENRYSPNCDTPSE
-92 LFRQFGADVEAAL
+92 LFRQFGADVETAL
-105 TQSHCVDVDGK
+105 TQSHCVDTNGK
-116 GNQPLVLSGNK
+116 GNQPLVLSGGK

-134 QYEAFIENDLGA
+134 QYEAFIENDLQA

-161 TLAKLFDKP
+161 TLAKLFAQAGGE
-170 DDDKTEEINW
+170 KTDEINW
-180 QRVACANTVRNR
+180 QRVACGNTVRNR

-242 TESIESELNRLRGDA
+242 TESIESELAKLRGDA
-257 KLTTLK
+257 KLATLK

-282 KPNSRAFKHHA
+282 KPNSRAFKHNA

-354 EGHYHKDTAQW
+354 QGHYHTETAQW
-365 LQHVAG
+365 LQQVAD
-371 TPVLPAELIDDNGKQ
+371 TPAFPSDLIDDSGEQ

-400 HGPIADLANA
+400 KGPIADLANA
-410 INQQDSAA
+410 INRQDNVA
-418 TKQELEKAKTAD
+418 TKQELEKAKNAA

-451 IKRNLTSGSLTLHV
+451 VRGSLTLHV

-470 TNSNVTKTTNAEDIN
+470 AATDANNINDI
-485 KLAQEALQNLS
+485 AVEALQNLS

-575 NGVRW
+575 KGVRW

-607 TAMVLPDH
+607 TVMVLPDH

-626 TGITRAKKRLSLVG
+626 TGITRAKERLSLVG
-640 KALVSLGD
+640 SKLFSQGGKRV
-648 KNV
+648 

>member
-6 SNTLFDALREWR
+6 LNTLFDALREWR
-18 DVGWIRSI
+18 DAGWIRSI

-59 TSIDIK
+59 TSIDIN
-65 ALQSEPE
+65 ALQNEPE
-72 SVLNL
+72 SALNL
-77 PPENRYSPNCDTPGA
+77 PPENRYSPSCETPSE
-92 LFRQFGADVEAAL
+92 LFRQFGTDVEAAL

-116 GNQPLVLSGNK
+116 GNQPLVLSGGK

-134 QYEAFIENDLGA
+134 QYEAFIESDLQT
-146 RMSDRPVTNDDLLKS
+146 RMSDRPVTNDELLKS

-170 DDDKTEEINW
+170 DGDKTEEINW
-180 QRVACANTVRNR
+180 QRLACANTVRNR

-199 PGTGKTYTVVR
+199 PGTGKTYTVAR

-257 KLTTLK
+257 KLATLK
-263 DALDSIKPEGKTLH
+263 DALDVIKPEGKTLH

-293 DNPLRTDVVI
+293 DNPLRTNVVI

-354 EGHYHKDTAQW
+354 EGHYHTETAQW
-365 LQHVAG
+365 LQQVAD
-371 TPVLPAELIDDNGKQ
+371 TPEFPGDLIDESGEQ

-400 HGPIADLANA
+400 KGPIADLANA
-410 INQQDSAA
+410 INQQNNTA
-418 TKQELEKAKTAD
+418 TKQELEKAKNAD
-430 EDYPVS
+430 KDYPVS
-436 LYEVS
+436 LYEIS

-451 IKRNLTSGSLTLHV
+451 IRRSLTLHV
-465 RNNAD
+465 RNDAD
-470 TNSNVTKTTNAEDIN
+470 KTTDANNINDI
-485 KLAQEALQNLS
+485 AQEALQNLS

-558 EHGHLRVAFP
+558 EHGYLRVAFP
-568 DQNQSEN
+568 DQTNKSEN
-575 NGVRW
+575 KGVRW

-607 TAMVLPDH
+607 TVMVLPDH

-626 TGITRAKKRLSLVG
+626 TGITRAKEQLSLVG
-640 KALVSLGD
+640 TKLFSQGGKGV
-648 KNV
+648 

>member
-1 MTEVT
+1 MSDVT
-6 SNTLFDALREWR
+6 SNTLFDALSQWR
-18 DVGWIRSI
+18 DAGWVRSI

-38 ETRSEVLLAALCAS
+38 ENQNTVLLAALCVS
-52 HEAGRGH
+52 HQAGRGH
-59 TSIDIK
+59 THIDMQ

-72 SVLNL
+72 MVLNL
-77 PPENRYSPNCDTPGA
+77 PPENRYTAECATPDQ
-92 LFRQFGADVEAAL
+92 LFRQFGEHMLEAL
-105 TQSHCVDVDGK
+105 SHSTCVDTDGA
-116 GNQPLVLSGNK
+116 GNHPLVLNDGK

-134 QYEAFIENDLGA
+134 QYETFIERDLQA
-146 RMSDRPVTNDDLLKS
+146 RMNDRPVTNDDLLKT
-161 TLAKLFDKP
+161 TLAKLFDKTP
-170 DDDKTEEINW
+170 DNEINW

-192 FSVITGG
+192 FSVVTGG

-219 LFLGLPPLRVSLA
+219 LTLGLPPLRVSLA

-242 TESIESELNRLRGDA
+242 TESIDSELEQLKNNPQLA
-257 KLTTLK
+257 TLLP
-263 DALDSIKPEGKTLH
+263 ALDAIEAEGKTLH

-282 KPNSRAFKHHA
+282 KPNSRAFKHHTE
-293 DNPLRTDVVI
+293 NPLRTDVVV

-322 PKNARLVLIGDK
+322 PKHARLVLIGDK

-349 CEGAD
+349 CAGAD
-354 EGHYHKDTAQW
+354 EGRYHSDTAQW
-365 LQHVAG
+365 LQQVAD
-371 TPVLPAELIDDNGKQ
+371 TPALPAELIDDNGEE

-400 HGPIADLANA
+400 KGSIADLANA
-410 INQQDSAA
+410 INRQDNAA
-418 TKQELEKAKTAD
+418 TQREIEKAKNAEGD
-430 EDYPVS
+430 HPVS
-436 LYEVS
+436 VYEVD
-441 SLDDPAFEAL
+441 SLDDPAFVSL
-451 IKRNLTSGSLTLHV
+451 VKRSLTFHV
-465 RNNAD
+465 RNND
-470 TNSNVTKTTNAEDIN
+470 NNIN
-485 KLAQEALQNLS
+485 EIAHKALQNLS
-496 NFQILTALRE
+496 NFQILTALHE

-543 LKLNNGDIGLTFKDP
+543 LKLNNGDIGIALKCP
-558 EHGHLRVAFP
+558 EHDHLRVAFP
-568 DQNQSEN
+568 DQEH
-575 NGVRW
+575 GVRW

-607 TAMVLPDH
+607 TVMVLPDH

-626 TGITRAKKRLSLVG
+626 TGITRAKERLSLVG
-640 KALVSLGD
+640 SKIFSQGGKRV
-648 KNV
+648 

>member
-18 DVGWIRSI
+18 DAGWIRSI

-59 TSIDIK
+59 TSIDIN
-65 ALQSEPE
+65 ALQNEPE

-77 PPENRYSPNCDTPGA
+77 PPENRYSPNCVNPGE
-92 LFRQFGADVEAAL
+92 LFREFGTDVEAAL
-105 TQSHCVDVDGK
+105 TQSHCVDADGK
-116 GNQPLVLSGNK
+116 GNQPLVLSGSK

-134 QYEAFIENDLGA
+134 QYEAFIENDLQA

-161 TLAKLFDKP
+161 TLAKLFAQAGGE
-170 DDDKTEEINW
+170 KTDGINW

-257 KLTTLK
+257 KLATLK

-322 PKNARLVLIGDK
+322 HKNARLVLIGDK

-354 EGHYHKDTAQW
+354 QGHYRTETAQW
-365 LQHVAG
+365 LQQVAD
-371 TPVLPAELIDDNGKQ
+371 TPAFPSDLIDESGKQ

-400 HGPIADLANA
+400 TGPIADLANA
-410 INQQDSAA
+410 INQQDNVA
-418 TKQELEKAKTAD
+418 TKQELEKAKNAD

-436 LYEVS
+436 LHEVS

-451 IKRNLTSGSLTLHV
+451 IRGSLTLHV
-465 RNNAD
+465 RTNTETTTEANNI
-470 TNSNVTKTTNAEDIN
+470 NDI
-485 KLAQEALQNLS
+485 AQKALQNLS

-607 TAMVLPDH
+607 TVMVLPDH

-626 TGITRAKKRLSLVG
+626 TGITRAKERLSLVG
-640 KALVSLGD
+640 RFG
-648 KNV
+648 

>member
-1 MTEVT
+1 MTDII
-6 SNTLFDALREWR
+6 SNPLFKALQDWR
-18 DVGWIRSI
+18 DAGWIRSI

-38 ETRSEVLLAALCAS
+38 EARSDVLLAAACAS

-59 TSIDIK
+59 TSVNMN
-65 ALQSEPE
+65 ALQNKPE
-72 SVLNL
+72 TVLNL
-77 PPENRYSPNCDTPGA
+77 PPENRYSPNCITPGE
-92 LFRQFGADVEAAL
+92 LFRQFGTGVEAAL
-105 TQSHCVDVDGK
+105 TQSHCVDVE
-116 GNQPLVLSGNK
+116 GNGNHPLVLTAGK

-134 QYEAFIENDLGA
+134 QYEAFIENDLRA

-161 TLAKLFDKP
+161 TLAKLFAQAGDE
-170 DDDKTEEINW
+170 KTEDINW

-242 TESIESELNRLRGDA
+242 TESIEGELDTLRGDA
-257 KLTTLK
+257 KLASLK
-263 DALDSIKPEGKTLH
+263 DALDSIQPEGKTLH

-282 KPNSRAFKHHA
+282 KPNSRSFKHHT

-322 PKNARLVLIGDK
+322 PKQARLVLIGDK

-349 CEGAD
+349 CRGAD
-354 EGHYHKDTAQW
+354 QGHYHTETAQW
-365 LQHVAG
+365 LQQVADIPDFP
-371 TPVLPAELIDDNGKQ
+371 TDLIDDNGEQ
-386 RLQHVVKFR
+386 HLQHVVKFR

-400 HGPIADLANA
+400 FGPIADLANA
-410 INQQDSAA
+410 INRQDDAA
-418 TKQELEKAKTAD
+418 VQQELEQARNAD
-430 EDYPVS
+430 DEHSVQ
-436 LYEVS
+436 LYEVN
-441 SLDDPAFEAL
+441 SLDAPEFTEL
-451 IKRNLTSGSLTLHV
+451 V
-465 RNNAD
+465 RASSSSPRLESFNHFDDYAKAVLDANTD
-470 TNSNVTKTTNAEDIN
+470 
-485 KLAQEALQNLS
+485 
-496 NFQILTALRE
+496 FQVLTALRE

-521 LGVNANTWYEGR
+521 LGVNANSWYEGR

-543 LKLNNGDIGLTFKDP
+543 LKLNNGDIGIALKDP

-568 DQNQSEN
+568 DQEH
-575 NGVRW
+575 GVRW

-607 TAMVLPDH
+607 TVMVLPDH

-620 SKELLY
+620 TKELLY

-640 KALVSLGD
+640 RALLSLGD

>member
-6 SNTLFDALREWR
+6 SNTLFGALREWR
-18 DVGWIRSI
+18 DAGWIRSI

-65 ALQSEPE
+65 ALQNEPE
-72 SVLNL
+72 SVLSL
-77 PPENRYSPNCDTPGA
+77 PPENRYSPNCDTPSE
-92 LFRQFGADVEAAL
+92 LFRQFGTDVEAAL
-105 TQSHCVDVDGK
+105 TQSQCVDSDGK
-116 GNQPLVLSGNK
+116 GNQPLVLSGGK

-134 QYEAFIENDLGA
+134 QYEAFIESDLQA
-146 RMSDRPVTNDDLLKS
+146 RMGDRPVTNDDLLKS
-161 TLAKLFDKP
+161 TLAKLFAQAGNEKT
-170 DDDKTEEINW
+170 DDINW

-257 KLTTLK
+257 KLATLK

-354 EGHYHKDTAQW
+354 QGHYRTETGQW
-365 LQHVAG
+365 LQQVAD
-371 TPVLPAELIDDNGKQ
+371 TPAFPSDLIDESGEQ

-400 HGPIADLANA
+400 TGPIADLANA
-410 INQQDSAA
+410 INRQDNAA
-418 TKQELEKAKTAD
+418 TKQELEKAKNAD
-430 EDYPVS
+430 GDYPVS

-441 SLDDPAFEAL
+441 SLDAPAFEAL
-451 IKRNLTSGSLTLHV
+451 IRGSLTLHV
-465 RNNAD
+465 RGNTETTTDANNI
-470 TNSNVTKTTNAEDIN
+470 SDI
-485 KLAQEALQNLS
+485 AQEALQNLG

-533 PVMVTKNDYG
+533 PVMVTKNAYG

-568 DQNQSEN
+568 DQTNPSEN

-607 TAMVLPDH
+607 TVMVLPDH

-620 SKELLY
+620 SNELLY
-626 TGITRAKKRLSLVG
+626 TGITRAKEKLSLVG
-640 KALVSLGD
+640 KKLLSLGD